1 MKKVIHWIAR
11 MLHIER
17 REKHQRHTFGQ
28 LRRLHE
34 LEREDDDATVI
45 LTKEIHPEDSPAEML
60 NTILDKQRKE

>member
-34 LEREDDDATVI
+34 LERDDDDATVI
-45 LTKEIHPEDSPAEML
+45 LTKEIHQEDSPAEML
-60 NTILDKQRKE
+60 NTILDKQKKE